1 MATHFPL
8 LPAISKSGVTMQR
21 KANHIPTSNRPSF
34 GGAERAWAAPAVGI
48 DMIGRLYGV
57 AASVALLALLSLVI
71 TG

>member
-1 MATHFPL
+1 
-8 LPAISKSGVTMQR
+8 MQR